1 MLCEENEKGKV
12 SMNIVA
18 AFKVVPDDQDIQVAS
33 DRSLDYSKAK
43 NTVSAYDLN
52 ALEAAAQLA
61 AAEPGSKV
69 VAVSAGPASIDDS
82 KLKKNVL
89 ARGVDE
95 LYLTADDACAN
106 LDANATAAALAELL
120 SKVGAWDVV
129 LCGDGSADDYAQQV
143 DVQLAAR
150 LGVPVV
156 NGATRIAAKGGALEV
171 ERTLEDVVETVEV
184 PLPAVVSVAPDIAEP
199 RIPGMK
205 DILAAGKKPMNV
217 AAADASFDAKVEVV
231 SCQAP
236 EQAERKLEIMD
247 ASEDGAIERFAAAL
261 KAAL

>member
-1 MLCEENEKGKV
+1 
-12 SMNIVA
+12 MNIVA

-129 LCGDGSADDYAQQV
+129 LCGDGSADNYAQQV

-236 EQAERKLEIMD
+236 EQADRKLEIID
-247 ASEDGAIERFAAAL
+247 ASEDGAIERFAVAL

>member
-1 MLCEENEKGKV
+1 
-12 SMNIVA
+12 MNIVA

-129 LCGDGSADDYAQQV
+129 LCGDGSADNYAQQV